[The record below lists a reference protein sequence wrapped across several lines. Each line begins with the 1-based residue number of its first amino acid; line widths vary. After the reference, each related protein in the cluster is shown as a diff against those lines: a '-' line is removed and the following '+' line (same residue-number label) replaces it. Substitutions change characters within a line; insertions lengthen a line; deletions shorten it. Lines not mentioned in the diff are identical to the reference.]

1 MASMI
6 DGEVKA
12 IPTRGITEETAKK
25 YRYSIGKTDK
35 GKWVQIAPYYKDGQL
50 VAQHYRT
57 KDKKFWWAGEASGC
71 ELFGQ
76 HLFNQPG
83 KMLVITEGE
92 IDALTVSQVQGNKWP
107 VVAIT
112 GAEKAPKDIAT
123 NLKFL
128 QQYDEI
134 ILMFDDDDP
143 GRQAAQKC
151 AKILPF
157 GKAKI
162 ATINGYKDAN
172 EALMDDNAKA
182 IISAIWNAKA
192 YRPDGIVEI
201 DDALIEAAM
210 IPLVIGLP
218 WWDDRL
224 TQVTFGRRLG
234 EVYGFGGGTGTGKTD
249 WMLQQ
254 AAFDAIELNHHVGL
268 IFLEQSPK
276 ETLTRLAGKFARR
289 VLHVPGV
296 EVPPEDRRA
305 ALEALRGRAL
315 MYDTWGHADW
325 DDVETQVRFMHHAQ
339 GIELFYLDHL
349 TAMADPQREKES
361 LEELMAA
368 MATLAH
374 ELNIIIHYVSHLTT
388 PDSGSHEEGA
398 RVTIRSFK
406 GSRAIGYWSHF
417 MFGMERNQQADDP
430 DVRRITTFRVL
441 KDRFTGRSVGTT
453 LLLDYNPEAGMLFP
467 TEDIE
472 RDEHGF
478 RDDEDDF

>member
-1 MASMI
+1 MGKFLHHTTCPSCGSSDGNAVYEDGGTYCWVCGKASKGSGDVPLPSYPSGDRKRHRMASLI

-12 IPTRGITEETAKK
+12 IPTRGITEGTAKK

-112 GAEKAPKDIAT
+112 GSEKAPKDIAT
-123 NLKFL
+123 NMKFL

-143 GRQAAQKC
+143 GRKAAQEC

-172 EALMDDNAKA
+172 EALMDDNSQA

-201 DDALIEAAM
+201 DDELIEAAM
-210 IPLVIGLP
+210 IPPVVGLP

-224 TQVTFGRRLG
+224 TQATFGRRLG
-234 EVYGFGGGTGTGKTD
+234 EVYGFGAGTGIGKTD

-254 AAFDAIELNHHVGL
+254 ASYDATELNQRVGL
-268 IFLEQSPK
+268 IFLEQMPK

-289 VLHVPGV
+289 VLHVPDV

-305 ALEALRGRAL
+305 ALR
-315 MYDTWGHADW
+315 T
-325 DDVETQVRFMHHAQ
+325 
-339 GIELFYLDHL
+339 
-349 TAMADPQREKES
+349 
-361 LEELMAA
+361 
-368 MATLAH
+368 
-374 ELNIIIHYVSHLTT
+374 
-388 PDSGSHEEGA
+388 
-398 RVTIRSFK
+398 
-406 GSRAIGYWSHF
+406 
-417 MFGMERNQQADDP
+417 
-430 DVRRITTFRVL
+430 
-441 KDRFTGRSVGTT
+441 SVGTSTPGTCRTRLMNFPASLVRVSLGICSRKISPT
-453 LLLDYNPEAGMLFP
+453 L
-467 TEDIE
+467 
-472 RDEHGF
+472 
-478 RDDEDDF
+478 